1 MLDGNH
7 RRHAVSHIRS
17 GEIRILFLQNVQL
30 SRVGVDDARKH
41 GLEAG
46 QMGSAFCVIDIVA
59 EAQHVFVKF
68 IHVLEGALHRNSF
81 ALPGKIDHIAH
92 RLPGFVQVADEAHDS
107 LRLVIFD
114 HLRLLFSF
122 VRKHNGERRVQIGRL
137 MQAALDLIL
146 FKAGLFKNGIVR
158 QKVDAGS
165 RIPGLAHHGK
175 KAVHQLHRRDT
186 ALVPVLINLSVMPHA
201 HGHPGGKG
209 VHHGGTHA
217 MQAAAGFIGGMIEF
231 TSRMQGGK
239 HQPFRAHPFFM
250 HSHRNA
256 SSVIVHGGG
265 AVRLQR
271 HADLIAHTCQMLI
284 HRIVYN
290 LINQMIESLRGNAS
304 DIHAR
309 SLADR
314 LKSLQHRNAGSIVSV
329 LTAHST
335 LLFQLIPN
343 AGCLAKKIRQTAGKQ
358 RREATLCVP
367 FPPFITLSFRFSRSA
382 S

>member
-1 MLDGNH
+1 
-7 RRHAVSHIRS
+7 
-17 GEIRILFLQNVQL
+17 
-30 SRVGVDDARKH
+30 
-41 GLEAG
+41 
-46 QMGSAFCVIDIVA
+46 
-59 EAQHVFVKF
+59 
-68 IHVLEGALHRNSF
+68 
-81 ALPGKIDHIAH
+81 
-92 RLPGFVQVADEAHDS
+92 
-107 LRLVIFD
+107 
-114 HLRLLFSF
+114 
-122 VRKHNGERRVQIGRL
+122 
-137 MQAALDLIL
+137 
-146 FKAGLFKNGIVR
+146 
-158 QKVDAGS
+158 
-165 RIPGLAHHGK
+165 
-175 KAVHQLHRRDT
+175 
-186 ALVPVLINLSVMPHA
+186 
-201 HGHPGGKG
+201 
-209 VHHGGTHA
+209 

-343 AGCLAKKIRQTAGKQ
+343 AGCLAKKSVRQPGSKGGKRLCASPSRRLSHCLLDSVVPHRDRHSQSAGTDVAGYAQ
-358 RREATLCVP
+358 RKRRHIALRSREMGQYLLLEIPDGFLILRMGEINPHSAVFQRTTETFRHIVDHRVQHDLSGGCGGACLGKSVQL
-367 FPPFITLSFRFSRSA
+367 FPLNLQHRL
-382 S
+382 